1 MGTKQLKFIHESKIT
16 EMFFHEGMNVYEINR
31 KLNKVFGAPQIAKF
45 LVGSNARIENGYII
59 VQSQINLL

>member
-1 MGTKQLKFIHESKIT
+1 MKVLKQVHESKIT

-31 KLNKVFGAPQIAKF
+31 KLHKVFGVNQISKYI
-45 LVGSNARIENGYII
+45 VQSNAMIEDGFLI